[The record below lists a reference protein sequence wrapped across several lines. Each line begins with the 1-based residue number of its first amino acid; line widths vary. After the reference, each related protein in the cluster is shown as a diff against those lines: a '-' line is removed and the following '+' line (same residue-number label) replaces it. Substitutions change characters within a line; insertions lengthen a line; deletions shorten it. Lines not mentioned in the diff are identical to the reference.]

1 MTRGQPLRVL
11 VVDDTVVYRKIVSDI
26 LAGMPNVE
34 VVGVANNGKI
44 AMSRIEMQCPDLVI
58 LDVEMPEAD
67 GLEVLAFIKQK
78 ALSVGAVMLSSFT
91 QKGSERTIQALE
103 LGAFDFIPKPE
114 ASSMEESRAAVK
126 VELIRVVEAFIRQA
140 EIKDILA
147 GRVPRPISR
156 VMSSVSPPRV
166 ESMPSAMGMPR
177 NRPCSSL
184 IVIGVSTG
192 GPNAL
197 KEVLPRLPP
206 DLGVPVLI
214 VQHMPPVFT
223 KSLADSLNSRCR
235 LPVVEASEGQVIQPN
250 QVMIAPGG
258 KQMKVVADPNP
269 TTRLIKLTEDPP
281 ENGCRPSVDYLFRS
295 VVPVYGGKVTAV
307 IMTGMGCDGKLGM
320 ALLRQHGAVTLAQD
334 EKTCVVYGMPREV
347 IEAGLVDV
355 IAPLDLIAE
364 EIVKTVR
371 RPKAVFV

>member
-11 VVDDTVVYRKIVSDI
+11 VVDDTVVYRKIVGDI
-26 LAGMPNVE
+26 LAGMPDVE
-34 VVGVANNGKI
+34 VIGVANNGKI
-44 AMSRIEMQCPDLVI
+44 AMSRIEMQRPDLVI

-78 ALSVGAVMLSSFT
+78 APTVGAVMLSSFT

-114 ASSMEESRAAVK
+114 TSSMDESRAAVK
-126 VELIRVVEAFIRQA
+126 IELIRVVEAFIRQA
-140 EIKDILA
+140 EIKDMLA
-147 GRVPRPISR
+147 GRVPRS
-156 VMSSVSPPRV
+156 MSSVPPPQV
-166 ESMPSAMGMPR
+166 ESMPSAAGRAR
-177 NRPCSSL
+177 NRPSSSL
-184 IVIGVSTG
+184 VVIGVSTG

-197 KEVLPRLPP
+197 KEVLPRLPT

-258 KQMKVVADPNP
+258 KQMKVVAGPNP
-269 TTRLIKLTEDPP
+269 TIRLIKLTEDPP

-295 VVPVYGGKVTAV
+295 VGPIYGGKVTAV

-355 IAPLDLIAE
+355 IAPLDSIAE